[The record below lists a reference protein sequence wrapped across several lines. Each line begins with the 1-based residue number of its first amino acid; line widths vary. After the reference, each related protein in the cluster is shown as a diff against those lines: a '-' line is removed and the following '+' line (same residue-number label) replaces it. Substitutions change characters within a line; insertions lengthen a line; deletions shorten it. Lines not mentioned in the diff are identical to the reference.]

1 MFEHT
6 IVSKSHYYSYF
17 SFNALSRCLK
27 SVAASPAVA
36 LSLCMEFRIC
46 YSSWITVVNAV
57 YVKVVDNKKFEF
69 LKSNGTKNI
78 ILTFQNKL

>member
-6 IVSKSHYYSYF
+6 IVSKSHFYSYF

-27 SVAASPAVA
+27 SVASPAVG
-36 LSLCMEFRIC
+36 LSLCMEFRIF

-57 YVKVVDNKKFEF
+57 YVKVVDKK
-69 LKSNGTKNI
+69 
-78 ILTFQNKL
+78 KLNF